1 MASVRVYDLPTRVF
15 HWLFAGLFITAF
27 SIANL
32 VDDESLRFPLHML
45 AGLGLVFVV
54 VLRLLWSAVGTRHA
68 RLSDLALAPRQLF
81 DYVKGVLSGG
91 GREGAVQT
99 TWAGHN
105 PGSSWAAV
113 AMVLLALSLGVT
125 GVMMATGNESVED
138 VHELLANGFLVVVL
152 LHLAGLAIHALRHRD
167 RLPAAM
173 VTGGKLGLPADEA
186 PVAARPV
193 AAFAM
198 LAFTGLFGAYLWQNY
213 DAQARTLDLAGY
225 TLQLGEGE
233 EGEEGEEDRGEHEDG
248 GSDMLAAHGDRDE
261 DKDD

>member
-54 VLRLLWSAVGTRHA
+54 LLRLLWSAVGTRHA
-68 RLSDLALAPRQLF
+68 RLSDLALAPRQLLG
-81 DYVKGVLSGG
+81 YLKGVLSGG
-91 GREGAVQT
+91 GRL
-99 TWAGHN
+99 WAGHN
-105 PGSSWAAV
+105 PASSWAAL

-138 VHELLANGFLVVVL
+138 VHELLANGFLAVVL

-173 VTGGKLGLPADEA
+173 VTGGKQGLPADEA

-198 LAFTGLFGAYLWQNY
+198 LALAGLFGGYLWQHY

-225 TLQLGEGE
+225 TLALGEGE
-233 EGEEGEEDRGEHEDG
+233 EGEEHAGRGG
-248 GSDMLAAHGDRDE
+248 DMLAAHGDEDE
-261 DKDD
+261 DEDD